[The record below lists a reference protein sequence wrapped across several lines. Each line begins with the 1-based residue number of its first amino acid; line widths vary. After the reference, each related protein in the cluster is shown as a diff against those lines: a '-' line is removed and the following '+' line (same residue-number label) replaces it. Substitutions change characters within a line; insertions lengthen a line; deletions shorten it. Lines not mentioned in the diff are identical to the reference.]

1 VESIFA
7 WGFGGLLTGLR
18 EGVEAALIVGIIA
31 SYLVKIGRADRLASV
46 WFGVAA
52 AIASSIAIG
61 VLAFV
66 LLGSLQGTAEQIFAG
81 TASLLA
87 VVILTYML
95 FWMRKQAV
103 TLGAELRGG
112 VDRAVAS
119 ASMLGL
125 SLLAFTAVIREGIE
139 TALFLLGQ
147 TTAASGEGLSV
158 VLGALVGL
166 LIAAGIGVLIFRAGL
181 RLNLSAFFNV
191 TGAALVVIAS
201 GLLSYGVHEFIEVGL
216 LPALINPV
224 LRHLRDPAAQR
235 GDRSVLARHRW
246 LQLNSGVDNAPG
258 AGCLPDL
265 RPLLLCA
272 PGAASRC
279 SPHRRQRLTGARGL
293 RAR

>member
-1 VESIFA
+1 MESVIA

-119 ASMLGL
+119 TSMLGL

-224 LRHLRDPAAQR
+224 YDISGILPHKEGIGQFLRAIVGYSSTPELTTLLAQGAYLIFGLFFYVRPVRRAAA
-235 GDRSVLARHRW
+235 ART
-246 LQLNSGVDNAPG
+246 
-258 AGCLPDL
+258 
-265 RPLLLCA
+265 
-272 PGAASRC
+272 AAS
-279 SPHRRQRLTGARGL
+279 A
-293 RAR
+293 

>member
-1 VESIFA
+1 MHVESFFA

-31 SYLVKIGRADRLASV
+31 SYLVKIGRADRLSSV
-46 WFGVAA
+46 WLGVAA
-52 AIASSIAIG
+52 AVAASATIG
-61 VLAFV
+61 VLAFL
-66 LLGSLQGTAEQIFAG
+66 LLGSLQGTAEKLFAG
-81 TASLLA
+81 SASLLA

-103 TLGAELRGG
+103 TLGADLRSG

-119 ASMLGL
+119 TSVLGL

-147 TTAASGEGLSV
+147 TTAAADQALSV
-158 VLGALVGL
+158 VVGAFIGL
-166 LIAAGIGVLIFRAGL
+166 LIAAGIGVLIFRVGM

-201 GLLSYGVHEFIEVGL
+201 GLLSYGVHEFIELGL

-224 LRHLRDPAAQR
+224 YDISAILPHKEGIGQFLRAIVGYSSTPELTTLLAQGAYLVFGLFFYVRPVRRAAA
-235 GDRSVLARHRW
+235 DR
-246 LQLNSGVDNAPG
+246 
-258 AGCLPDL
+258 
-265 RPLLLCA
+265 
-272 PGAASRC
+272 AA
-279 SPHRRQRLTGARGL
+279 TGA
-293 RAR
+293 